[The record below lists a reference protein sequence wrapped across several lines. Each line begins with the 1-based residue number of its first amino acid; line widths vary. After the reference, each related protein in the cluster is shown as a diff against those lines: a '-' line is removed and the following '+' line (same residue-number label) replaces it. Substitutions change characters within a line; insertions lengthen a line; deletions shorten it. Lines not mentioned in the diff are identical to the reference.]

1 MNRKEEAE
9 FRAVLIKLI
18 KKCEKDMESLSGS
31 DNPQIVELRKAAL
44 VRKETA
50 LGILDWLHGAR
61 CTLNIMAD

>member
-50 LGILDWLHGAR
+50 LGILDWLCGAR
-61 CTLNIMAD
+61 YTLNIMAD